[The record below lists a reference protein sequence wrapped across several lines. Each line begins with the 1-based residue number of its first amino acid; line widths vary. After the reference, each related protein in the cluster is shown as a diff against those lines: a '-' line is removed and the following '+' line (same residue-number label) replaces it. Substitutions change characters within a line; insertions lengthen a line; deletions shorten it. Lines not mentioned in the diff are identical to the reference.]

1 VISKCSRWRARRV
14 PPSGTLSSVPV
25 VQSPVPA
32 GERETCKETP
42 RKGSDTK
49 ERILDVAEAA
59 VLEKGFAA
67 TSIEELIAAVDITK
81 SGFFYHFKDKNELAK
96 ALLIRYVEREDA
108 LFDDLFARADELNED
123 PLHGFLVGLKMMS
136 ELMADLPNGHPGC
149 LVASFCYQDRL
160 FDKEVRDLNT
170 KAVLNWRK
178 RFRKR
183 LELIVARYPPK
194 GSVDLDDLADMLS
207 VIADGGIILSRVVND
222 KQALPRQIMLYRD
235 FIRAVFL
242 GSL

>member
-1 VISKCSRWRARRV
+1 M
-14 PPSGTLSSVPV
+14 
-25 VQSPVPA
+25 Q
-32 GERETCKETP
+32 ETA
-42 RKGSDTK
+42 RKGRDTR

-67 TSIEELIAAVDITK
+67 TSIEELIVAVGITK

-96 ALLIRYVEREDA
+96 TLLVRYVEREDA
-108 LFDDLFARADELNED
+108 LFDDLFRRADELNED

-160 FDKEVRDLNT
+160 FDKEVRDLNA
-170 KAVLNWRK
+170 KAVLSWRK
-178 RFRKR
+178 RFGER
-183 LELIVARYPPK
+183 LELIAARYPPK
-194 GSVDLDDLADMLS
+194 GPVELDDLADMLS
-207 VIADGGIILSRVVND
+207 VIADGGIILSRVLND
-222 KQALPRQIMLYRD
+222 KQALSRQIMLYRD

-242 GSL
+242 GS